1 MNKFIEIAGR
11 IGSQRH
17 LVAIR
22 DGFVSVM
29 PLIIVGSLAVLI
41 NNFPA
46 VNIGSLSL
54 DFVGSM
60 NSLFGEGNWQGL
72 GGSIWN
78 ASFAILGLLIAFSIG
93 YNLARSYGIDGL
105 AAGILSLASYIMLV
119 PVTADWGLSFAW
131 LGAQGLFVA
140 IIVSIAVTEMFRYL
154 INTKL
159 TIKMP
164 EGVPGGV
171 TRSFQALIPSMII
184 LTVVAGFQL
193 FMTLVVELSV
203 FEVIFK
209 AIQQPLQ
216 GFGDSLPA
224 ALVIA
229 FLNHI
234 LWFFGLHGT
243 NIIGSVIEPV
253 YLPLIEQNL
262 AAFQAGTSAFDVPY
276 TVTKPFLDA
285 FVFMGGSGT
294 TFALLLA
301 IFIVVRKQRNHPYHQ
316 VAKLSTPASLFNI
329 NEPVIFGLPIVLNPI
344 MLVPFIL
351 VPVTLTI
358 ISYVALSTGMVPKT
372 VAIVPWTTPPIIS
385 GYLVTGGSVR
395 GVLLQ
400 IVNLSIA
407 TAMYIPFVM
416 AGAKAMTA
424 EINKNKA
431 TTEEGEKIS

>member
-46 VNIGSLSL
+46 INLGGLSL
-54 DFVGSM
+54 DFVGMM
-60 NSLFGEGNWQGL
+60 NNAFGEGNWQGL
-72 GGSIWN
+72 GGNIWT
-78 ASFAILGLLIAFSIG
+78 ASFAILGLLVAFSIG
-93 YNLARSYGIDGL
+93 YNLARSYGVDGL
-105 AAGILSLASYIMLV
+105 AAGILSVASYIMLV
-119 PVTADWGLSFAW
+119 PVTEDWGLNFAW

-140 IIVSIAVTEMFRYL
+140 IIVSIVVTEMFRYL

-164 EGVPGGV
+164 DGVPGGV
-171 TRSFQALIPSMII
+171 TRSFQALIPSMLI
-184 LTVVAGFQL
+184 LTLVAAVQL
-193 FMTLVVELSV
+193 FMTLQIELSI

-209 AIQQPLQ
+209 VIQQPLQ
-216 GFGDSLPA
+216 GFGDSLA
-224 ALVIA
+224 AGLVIA

-243 NIIGSVIEPV
+243 NIIGSVIEPI

-262 AAFQAGTSAFDVPY
+262 AAFQAGASAYDVPF
-276 TVTKPFLDA
+276 TVTKPFLDT

-316 VAKLSTPASLFNI
+316 VAKLSAPAGLFNI

-344 MLVPFIL
+344 MLIPFIL

-358 ISYVALSTGMVPKT
+358 VSYVALTTGMVPKT

-395 GVLLQ
+395 GILLQ
-400 IVNLSIA
+400 LVNLTIA
-407 TAMYIPFVM
+407 TTMYIPFVM

-424 EINKNKA
+424 EMNKNQSA
-431 TTEEGEKIS
+431 ANEGEKIS

>member
-1 MNKFIEIAGR
+1 MN
-11 IGSQRH
+11 
-17 LVAIR
+17 
-22 DGFVSVM
+22 
-29 PLIIVGSLAVLI
+29 
-41 NNFPA
+41 N
-46 VNIGSLSL
+46 
-54 DFVGSM
+54 
-60 NSLFGEGNWQGL
+60 LFGEGNWQGL

-119 PVTADWGLSFAW
+119 PVTADWGLNFAW

-140 IIVSIAVTEMFRYL
+140 IIVSIVVTEMFRYL

-209 AIQQPLQ
+209 AIQEPLQ

-224 ALVIA
+224 ALLIA

-316 VAKLSTPASLFNI
+316 VAKLSTPASLFN
-329 NEPVIFGLPIVLNPI
+329 
-344 MLVPFIL
+344 
-351 VPVTLTI
+351 
-358 ISYVALSTGMVPKT
+358 
-372 VAIVPWTTPPIIS
+372 
-385 GYLVTGGSVR
+385 
-395 GVLLQ
+395 
-400 IVNLSIA
+400 
-407 TAMYIPFVM
+407 
-416 AGAKAMTA
+416 
-424 EINKNKA
+424 
-431 TTEEGEKIS
+431 

>member
-46 VNIGSLSL
+46 INLGGLSL
-54 DFVGSM
+54 DFVGMM
-60 NSLFGEGNWQGL
+60 NNAFGEGNWQGL
-72 GGSIWN
+72 GGNIWT
-78 ASFAILGLLIAFSIG
+78 ASFAILGLLVAFSIG
-93 YNLARSYGIDGL
+93 YNLARSYGVDGL
-105 AAGILSLASYIMLV
+105 AAGILSVASYIMLV
-119 PVTADWGLSFAW
+119 PVTEDWGLNFAW

-140 IIVSIAVTEMFRYL
+140 IIVSIAVTELFRYL

-171 TRSFQALIPSMII
+171 TRSFQALIPSMLI
-184 LTVVAGFQL
+184 LTLVAGVQL
-193 FMTLVVELSV
+193 FMTLQVELSI

-209 AIQQPLQ
+209 VIQQPLQ
-216 GFGDSLPA
+216 GFGDSLA
-224 ALVIA
+224 AGLVIA

-243 NIIGSVIEPV
+243 NIIGSVIEPI

-262 AAFQAGTSAFDVPY
+262 AAFQAGVSAYDVPY
-276 TVTKPFLDA
+276 TVTKPFLDS

-316 VAKLSTPASLFNI
+316 VAKLSAPAGLFNI
-329 NEPVIFGLPIVLNPI
+329 NEPVIFGLPIVLNPV
-344 MLVPFIL
+344 MLIPFIL

-358 ISYVALSTGMVPKT
+358 VSYVALSTGMVPKT

-400 IVNLSIA
+400 IVNLTIA

-424 EINKNKA
+424 DINKNKA
-431 TTEEGEKIS
+431 EVNEGEKIS